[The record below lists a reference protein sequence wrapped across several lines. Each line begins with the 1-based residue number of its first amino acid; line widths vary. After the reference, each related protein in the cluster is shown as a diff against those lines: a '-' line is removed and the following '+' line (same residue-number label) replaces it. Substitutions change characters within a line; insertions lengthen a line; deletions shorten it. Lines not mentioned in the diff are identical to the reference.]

1 MFGRAIW
8 DKLLECIFENFG
20 IAQVKQRQ
28 FHKISKNQKT
38 DLSQKSR
45 ETNMWLLVNC
55 TKSTNTF
62 IETNNF

>member
-8 DKLLECIFENFG
+8 DKLLECIF
-20 IAQVKQRQ
+20 QVKQWQ
-28 FHKISKNQKT
+28 FHKISKNQKS

-45 ETNMWLLVNC
+45 ETNMWLLVNR